1 MNSFF
6 AILFRQKYI
15 LRWGLMR
22 NTTPES
28 LSEHSSETAFVA
40 HALAVIGN
48 RVFGKAYDPDRVA
61 TLALFHDVPEVFTG
75 DLPTP
80 IKYFSSE
87 MRSEYGKI
95 EEQAVERLLTALP
108 EEFREE
114 YRAYLAPAEADAES
128 LKLVKAADR
137 LCAYIKCLIEETCG
151 NREFENAKKATEKK
165 LDALE
170 CEELA
175 YFREHFLPAFTLTLD
190 EM

>member
-6 AILFRQKYI
+6 AILFRQKYS

-61 TLALFHDVPEVFTG
+61 TLAG